1 MMLYIVTPCSRP
13 ENLAQIR
20 KSIPSALT
28 WVVMMDASTDH
39 KAPSGASVTH
49 YSTRTGGW
57 GNPLRNEF
65 LDLYQDQF
73 TENDWVYFL
82 DDDNILHP
90 KFIQQL
96 ESLLHL
102 DAGIV
107 TWGQEGRLRPTDQPR
122 IGNIDTA
129 SFMFRPTKTN
139 KLRFENIYEADGM
152 FAQAAT
158 RLTNLICVEAYLC
171 YYNALR

>member
-39 KAPSGASVTH
+39 KSPSGANVTH
-49 YSTRTGGW
+49 YSTQTGSW
-57 GNPLRNEF
+57 GHSLRNEF
-65 LDLYQDQF
+65 LDLYADQF
-73 TENDWVYFL
+73 TDNDWVYFL

>member
-49 YSTRTGGW
+49 YSTRTGHW

>member
-13 ENLAQIR
+13 ENLATIR
-20 KSIPSALT
+20 KSIPEALT

-39 KAPSGASVTH
+39 KAPSGANVTH
-49 YSTRTGGW
+49 YSRKTGFW
-57 GNPLRNEF
+57 GHPLRNEF

-73 TENDWVYFL
+73 TEDDWVYFL

-96 ESLLHL
+96 ESLLCL
-102 DAGIV
+102 NAGIV
-107 TWGQEGRLRPTDQPR
+107 TWGQEGRLRPTHEPR

-129 SFMFRPTKTN
+129 CFMFRPSQLKG
-139 KLRFENIYEADGM
+139 LRFANMYEADGQ
-152 FAQAAT
+152 FANAAAG
-158 RLTNLICVEAYLC
+158 LTNLICVEAYLC

>member
-1 MMLYIVTPCSRP
+1 
-13 ENLAQIR
+13 
-20 KSIPSALT
+20 
-28 WVVMMDASTDH
+28 MDASTDF
-39 KAPSGASVTH
+39 KESTGANVTY
-49 YSTRTGGW
+49 YSKQTGHW
-57 GNPLRNEF
+57 GHPLRNEF

-73 TENDWVYFL
+73 TQDDWVYFL

-139 KLRFENIYEADGM
+139 RLRFENIYEADGM

>member
-39 KAPSGASVTH
+39 KAPSGANVTH

-90 KFIQQL
+90 KFIQQI
-96 ESLLHL
+96 ESLLCL
-102 DAGIV
+102 NAGIV

-129 SFMFRPTKTN
+129 SFMFRPTQTN

>member
-13 ENLAQIR
+13 ENLATIR

-28 WVVMMDASTDH
+28 WVVMIDAKCDH
-39 KAPSGASVTH
+39 KEATGANVTH
-49 YSTRTGGW
+49 YSKQTGYW
-57 GNPLRNEF
+57 GHPLRNEF
-65 LDLYQDQF
+65 LDLYQDSF

-96 ESLLHL
+96 ESLLYL
-102 DAGIV
+102 NAGIL
-107 TWGQEGRLRPTDQPR
+107 TWGQEGRLRPTHEPR

-129 SFMFRPTKTN
+129 CFMFRPTQLKG
-139 KLRFENIYEADGM
+139 LRFNQTYEADGT
-152 FAQAAT
+152 FANAAT
-158 RLTNLICVEAYLC
+158 GLTNLICVEAYLC